1 MHDLEFRDILYV
13 HDINTASHLCA
24 RKEKPF
30 YQLCIRPVYNNKHKH
45 FVYACSNDLNVI
57 KKSIIKIV
65 SKYKTVDEF
74 FEVLDNLSN
83 GGRAYKKMREY
94 MDEWYNSNK
103 KEVKYYNSFI
113 RKAIAIG
120 KMQTMAEGINLS
132 YVYLESKR
140 KYKIDGLAKDWV
152 KRFLNVVLHFEGNTK
167 AELFDELY
175 ENELIGDVYTMN
187 TIFAELKYFG
197 INSISKMKNLS
208 LYRWLDIL
216 YYPVNNIFAF

>member
-1 MHDLEFRDILYV
+1 
-13 HDINTASHLCA
+13 
-24 RKEKPF
+24 
-30 YQLCIRPVYNNKHKH
+30 
-45 FVYACSNDLNVI
+45 
-57 KKSIIKIV
+57 
-65 SKYKTVDEF
+65 
-74 FEVLDNLSN
+74 
-83 GGRAYKKMREY
+83 

-113 RKAIAIG
+113 NKAIAIG

-140 KYKIDGLAKDWV
+140 KYKINGLAKDWV
-152 KRFLNVVLHFEGNTK
+152 KRFLNVVLHFEGRTK